1 MSELCILLLLFFFH
15 QKSTEDCSINKPRAD
30 ITDKSTGDDGQDK
43 AGDDHNDDDDDEEER
58 FVDLPLPAEFQDEDA
73 DGRAQTMTTDTGC
86 LTEENVGAE
95 ETEVDNRAKS
105 QKGVSS
111 WVHRQNLKGGFTA
124 QKHN

>member
-15 QKSTEDCSINKPRAD
+15 QKSTEDCSINKRRAD
-30 ITDKSTGDDGQDK
+30 IADKSTGDDGQDK
-43 AGDDHNDDDDDEEER
+43 AGDDYNDDDDEEER

-86 LTEENVGAE
+86 LTEENVGSE
-95 ETEVDNRAKS
+95 EAEVDNRAKS

>member
-15 QKSTEDCSINKPRAD
+15 QKSTEDCSINKRRAD
-30 ITDKSTGDDGQDK
+30 IVDKSTGDDGQDK
-43 AGDDHNDDDDDEEER
+43 AGDDYNDDDDEEER

-86 LTEENVGAE
+86 LMEENVGAE
-95 ETEVDNRAKS
+95 EAEVDNRAKS